1 MKKFIFSNFSILLAC
16 MYCNAQLW
24 TTDNVVVTVQSGA
37 TVTVQGDI
45 QNQNLGRFDNNG
57 LIELSGNWIHNSANN
72 CFATSAGTVSLTGAN
87 QTIGGTNT
95 TAFNN
100 LQLNGTGTK
109 TLLVNTIV
117 GGAYVAPAGVLS
129 LGARNLDLNTR
140 TLTVNNAA
148 TGAITRTTGFII
160 SETPPASGYGNILW
174 NIGTST
180 GSYVF
185 PFGNAVSASYIPLT
199 INITT
204 AGVGASGSIMAATYP
219 TTTNIT
225 PNNRPLPPP
234 VPSTIQ
240 LWSGLENA
248 QSLNDRWWPMTSSN
262 YTTLPVSSMTFTYR
276 DSEWDGSGGSTNTI
290 TEANLGAQRHN
301 GVAGWVQA
309 PAGTCNTSAN
319 TVTITGVNAYNV
331 AWVLV
336 EKDQPL
342 PIELLAFEAVLNTAK
357 KTDITWTVASEDD
370 VLYYDVE
377 RSRDNYD
384 FSFLEKVIAKGNAK
398 SITDYATIDAAP
410 YLGFTYYRLKIYKT
424 DGSVKYSNVRVV
436 NLVANAIMA
445 INLFPNP
452 ASDNTTLQITVL
464 KEDMITKDFRIE
476 FVDMLGK
483 IVAAQV
489 VPYEQLLK
497 EKSLVL
503 NLQALAPAP
512 YMVRITDG
520 ASTLHSVKLLVQR

>member
-1 MKKFIFSNFSILLAC
+1 MKKYLFKVITILIASLQ
-16 MYCNAQLW
+16 CNAQLW
-24 TTDNVVVTVQSGA
+24 TTDNVIVTVQPGV

-57 LIELSGNWIHNSANN
+57 TIELSGNWIHNSANN
-72 CFATSAGTVSLTGAN
+72 CFGTTTGTVSLNGVN

-109 TLLVNTIV
+109 TLLINTIV
-117 GGAYVAPAGVLS
+117 GGAYVTPVGVLS
-129 LGARNLDLNTR
+129 LGTRNLDLNTR
-140 TLTVNNAA
+140 TLTVANAG

-160 SETPPASGYGNILW
+160 SETPPASGYGNIQW
-174 NIGTST
+174 NIGTGT

-185 PFGNAVSASYIPLT
+185 PFGNATTSNYLPLT

-204 AGVGASGSIMAATYP
+204 AGVGATGNIMAATYP
-219 TTTNIT
+219 TTTNVT

-240 LWSGLENA
+240 LWSGLENS
-248 QSLNDRWWPMTSSN
+248 QSLNDRWWPMTSAN
-262 YTTLPVSSMTFTYR
+262 YGTLPLSTMTFTYR

-319 TVTITGVNAYNV
+319 TVSITGVNAYNV

-342 PIELLAFEAVLNTAK
+342 PIELLAFDAILNSEK

-377 RSRDNYD
+377 RSRDNYT
-384 FSFLEKVIAKGNAK
+384 FSFLEKVNAKGNAK
-398 SITDYATIDAAP
+398 STTNYATIDFSP
-410 YLGFTYYRLKIYKT
+410 YLGLTYYRLKIHKT
-424 DGSVKYSNVRVV
+424 DGSIKYSNVRVV
-436 NLVANAIMA
+436 NLTTNAIMA
-445 INLFPNP
+445 INLYPNP
-452 ASDNTTLQITVL
+452 ASDNTTLHITVL
-464 KEDMITKDFRIE
+464 KEEMITNDFRIE

-483 IVAAQV
+483 VVAAQAV
-489 VPYEQLLK
+489 QREHLIK
-497 EKSLVL
+497 DKTLVL
-503 NLQALAPAP
+503 NLQSLAPAA
-512 YMVRITDG
+512 YMIRITDG